1 MHAVQRP
8 AGLSTPSSATL
19 ACSGGMHTPAS
30 APASAA
36 QPWQQL
42 QGPVSPAPQ
51 IVVRQLSL
59 PSHPPSPLLLAGS
72 TSPVAAA
79 PAGELWAA
87 VPPAT
92 LAAQLAPSLP
102 FYECSQVAARCEAER
117 QLTLLQ
123 QLKASMAVGG
133 SSAAASSCGSPS
145 GGLGQAQTEG
155 PPVRWLPGEECCA
168 CQARCA
174 FLSAYNASQLTCA
187 QRHCIMSF
195 CSAHLLPPP
204 LPPSLPRHPACH
216 RRRCPGLHGRP
227 RPLPHAAAKQFA
239 GDC

>member
-1 MHAVQRP
+1 MRASGSVPLAAANRAAHAPCCPALVPRSVLIPTCLCSPHLRLQRPSGEAHAVQRP

-72 TSPVAAA
+72 TSPAAAA
-79 PAGELWAA
+79 PADELWAA

-133 SSAAASSCGSPS
+133 SSAAASSCGSLS
-145 GGLGQAQTEG
+145 GGGLTQTEV
-155 PPVRWLPGEECCA
+155 PPMQWLPGGECCA
-168 CQARCA
+168 C
-174 FLSAYNASQLTCA
+174 
-187 QRHCIMSF
+187 
-195 CSAHLLPPP
+195 
-204 LPPSLPRHPACH
+204 
-216 RRRCPGLHGRP
+216 
-227 RPLPHAAAKQFA
+227 
-239 GDC
+239 